1 VDSVRLVYGVGAT
14 KAGSGWLYRFLR
26 AHPDCHL
33 RTIKELHFFDT
44 LEFGRTNARLRKLD
58 RGFDLLN
65 ARNPEG
71 AKRDSLV
78 RDFQDWM
85 TVAKTGDTA
94 DYLRYL
100 SDGRG
105 SRTVVA
111 DITPAYSLVSQRSL
125 RVMAGVLPD
134 TRFVFLMRD
143 PVARLWSH
151 VRMIARRASAR
162 GGADPVQLAASV
174 LDRALTGQEPN
185 ITSRGAYDSI
195 LPRLRAVVPAAGLF
209 VDFFEDIVP
218 PSATD
223 RLCAFLGIA
232 PRKPLARR
240 PHEGLDIPLADD
252 QRARIRNYL
261 APQYDFVRSDMGRLP
276 AAWQVGA
283 VAGPGFRSAG
293 VP

>member
-1 VDSVRLVYGVGAT
+1 MQSVRLVYGVGAT

-44 LEFGRTNARLRKLD
+44 LEFGRTRARMRKLD
-58 RGFDLLN
+58 RGLDLLS

-71 AKRDSLV
+71 ARRDGLV

-85 TVAKTGDTA
+85 RVAETGDTA
-94 DYLRYL
+94 AYLRYL
-100 SDGRG
+100 SEGRG
-105 SRTVVA
+105 ERCVLA
-111 DITPAYSLVSQRSL
+111 DITPAYSLVSSGSL
-125 RVMAGVLPD
+125 HTMRGVLPD

-151 VRMIARRASAR
+151 VRMLARRASGR
-162 GGADPVQLAASV
+162 GGADPVQVANAV
-174 LDRALTGQEPN
+174 LGRVLSGQEPN
-185 ITSRGAYDSI
+185 ITNRGAYDQI
-195 LPRLRAVVPAAGLF
+195 LPRLRTAVPPAGLF

-218 PSATD
+218 PSAVD

-232 PRKPLARR
+232 VRKPLARH

-261 APQYDFVRSDMGRLP
+261 APQYDFVHSDMGRLP
-276 AAWQVGA
+276 AAWHTSMARG
-283 VAGPGFRSAG
+283 
-293 VP
+293 

>member
-1 VDSVRLVYGVGAT
+1 MGTVRLVYGVGAT
-14 KAGSGWLYRFLR
+14 KAGSGWLYRYLR

-44 LEFGRTNARLRKLD
+44 LEFGRARARMRKLD
-58 RGFDLLN
+58 RGFGLLA

-71 AKRDSLV
+71 ARRDSMV

-85 TVAKTGDTA
+85 RVAETGDTA
-94 DYLRYL
+94 AYLRYL

-105 SRTVVA
+105 ERCVLA
-111 DITPAYSLVSQRSL
+111 DITPAYSLVSPDSL
-125 RVMAGVLPD
+125 RAMGEVLPD

-151 VRMIARRASAR
+151 VRMLARRASAR
-162 GGADPVQLAASV
+162 GGADPVQVANAV
-174 LDRALTGQEPN
+174 LDRALSGQEPN
-185 ITSRGAYDSI
+185 ITNRGAYDRI
-195 LPRLRAVVPAAGLF
+195 LPRLKTTIPTARLY

-218 PSATD
+218 LSAAD

-232 PRKPLARR
+232 ARRPLARR
-240 PHEGLDIPLADD
+240 PHQGLDIPLADK
-252 QRARIRNYL
+252 QRARIRSYL

-276 AAWQVGA
+276 AAWEASVSRG
-283 VAGPGFRSAG
+283 
-293 VP
+293 